1 MKFFRRSELNTAC
14 QTQLAHYDKTVA
26 DAVGPDY
33 SYPLRMRDWELCQIL
48 TAMDSADRNDRI
60 LDTGSFNTYL
70 GVYLARQHSRVTV
83 SDLLS
88 SRCAKSLMRKIG
100 LAPRKPTEASYFKW
114 KRTVKRAGVA
124 VRSLDLTQ
132 LACPD
137 ASFDRVIALSVIEHV
152 PAVERTL
159 AEMFRVLA
167 PGGKLLITTDCS
179 PKPMPYHKGVR
190 YFSPAELEQIFAP
203 YPVTSA
209 RNEPDFSPENWCYN
223 IGQPVVTAFAEITK
237 HQAGSGKG

>member
-1 MKFFRRSELNTAC
+1 MKFFRRSELTTAC
-14 QTQLAHYDKTVA
+14 QAQLTHYDEIVS
-26 DAVGPDY
+26 DAVGSGYP
-33 SYPLRMRDWELCQIL
+33 YPLRMRDWELSQVL
-48 TAMDSADRNDRI
+48 TAMDSAGRDDRI

-70 GVYLARQHSRVTV
+70 GVYLARQHPRVTV
-83 SDLLS
+83 SDLLGC
-88 SRCAKSLMRKIG
+88 RCVKSLMRKIG
-100 LAPRKPTEASYFKW
+100 LAPRKPKEACYFKW
-114 KRTVKRAGVA
+114 MRTVKRAGVA

-159 AEMFRVLA
+159 SEMFRVLA

-179 PKPMPYHKGVR
+179 PEPVPYHQGVR
-190 YFSPAELEQIFAP
+190 YFSTAELEKLFAP

-209 RNEPDFSPENWCYN
+209 RNEPDFSRENWCYDL
-223 IGQPVVTAFAEITK
+223 GQPVVTAFAEITK
-237 HQAGSGKG
+237 PG

>member
-1 MKFFRRSELNTAC
+1 MKFFRRSELTTAC
-14 QTQLAHYDKTVA
+14 QAQLARYDETVA
-26 DAVGPDY
+26 AAVGPGY
-33 SYPLRMRDWELCQIL
+33 PYPLRMRDWELCQVL
-48 TAMDSADRNDRI
+48 TAMDSAGRDERI

-70 GVYLARQHSRVTV
+70 GVYLARQHPHVTV
-83 SDLLS
+83 SDLLGC
-88 SRCAKSLMRKIG
+88 RLVKSLMRKIG
-100 LAPRKPTEASYFKW
+100 LAPHKPTEACYFKW
-114 KRTVKRAGVA
+114 TRTVKQAGVA
-124 VRSLDLTQ
+124 VRSLNLTQ

-179 PKPMPYHKGVR
+179 PDPVPYRDGVR
-190 YFSPAELEQIFAP
+190 YFSTAELEQIFAA

-209 RNEPDFSPENWCYN
+209 SNQPDFSPENWCYGL
-223 IGQPVVTAFAEITK
+223 GQPVVTAFAEITK
-237 HQAGSGKG
+237 PS

>member
-1 MKFFRRSELNTAC
+1 MKFFRRSELTTAY
-14 QTQLAHYDKTVA
+14 QAQLAHYDETVA
-26 DAVGPDY
+26 TAVGLDY
-33 SYPLRMRDWELCQIL
+33 PYQLRMRDWELCQVL
-48 TAMDSADRNDRI
+48 TAMGSAGRDDRI

-70 GVYLARQHSRVTV
+70 GVYLARQYSRVTV
-83 SDLLS
+83 SDLLG
-88 SRCAKSLMRKIG
+88 SRCIKSLLRKIG
-100 LAPRKPTEASYFKW
+100 LAPFKSTEACYFKW
-114 KRTVKRAGVA
+114 TRTVKKAGVA

-132 LACPD
+132 LACSN

-167 PGGKLLITTDCS
+167 PGGKLLVTTDCS

-190 YFSPAELEQIFAP
+190 YFSTAELEQIFAP

-223 IGQPVVTAFAEITK
+223 LGHPVVTAFVEISK
-237 HQAGSGKG
+237 PC

>member
-1 MKFFRRSELNTAC
+1 MKFFRRSEITTAY
-14 QTQLAHYDKTVA
+14 QAQLAHYDETVA
-26 DAVGPDY
+26 NAVGPGY
-33 SYPLRMRDWELCQIL
+33 PYPLRMRDWELCEVL
-48 TAMDSADRNDRI
+48 TAMDGAGRDDRI

-70 GVYLARQHSRVTV
+70 GVYLARQHSQVTV
-83 SDLLS
+83 SDLLGC
-88 SRCAKSLMRKIG
+88 RCVKSLMRKIG
-100 LAPRKPTEASYFKW
+100 LAPRKPSEACYLKW
-114 KRTVKRAGVA
+114 MRTVKRAGVA

-132 LACPD
+132 LACTD

-167 PGGKLLITTDCS
+167 PGGKLLVTTDCS
-179 PKPMPYHKGVR
+179 PEPVPYHKGVR
-190 YFSPAELEQIFAP
+190 YFSTTELEKLFGP

-223 IGQPVVTAFAEITK
+223 LGQPVVTAFVEISK
-237 HQAGSGKG
+237 PS